1 MPSRKVRLLRV
12 LRTHRGSDQTAGL
25 TQLRHRRMGQSH
37 AQKRGRYQLP
47 CIVDM
52 MPCSEF
58 EYP

>member
-1 MPSRKVRLLRV
+1 MNHCNRCTRLLQCM
-12 LRTHRGSDQTAGL
+12 SQQL
-25 TQLRHRRMGQSH
+25 TQLRHRLMGQSH